1 MLRPFRQLQ
10 RGSAPAEFVL
20 VAGLLVA
27 MSLGVLQLALISH
40 VRQVLT
46 SSAWEGARH
55 ASYYNT
61 TLAEGRDLTRQL
73 ITVGLGSQYAEAVSI
88 RTVEVAGRPGAEV
101 SVETPFPAF
110 GLWSPGGL
118 LRVRAAVPYEIPG

>member
-1 MLRPFRQLQ
+1 MSPRSKTGQ
-10 RGSAPAEFVL
+10 RGSAPAEFVM

-27 MSLGVLQLALISH
+27 LSLAVIQLSLIVH

-61 TLAEGRDLTRQL
+61 TLSEGRALTRQL
-73 ITVGLGSQYAEAVSI
+73 IIEGLGSRYADNVSA
-88 RTVEVAGRPGAEV
+88 RTIIVAGQPGAEV
-101 SVETPFPAF
+101 VVEAAFPAL

>member
-1 MLRPFRQLQ
+1 MSRRYNVTE

-27 MSLGVLQLALISH
+27 LSLGVIQLSLITH

-46 SSAWEGARH
+46 ASAWEGARH
-55 ASYYNT
+55 ASYSNT
-61 TLAEGRDLTRQL
+61 TLADGRALTRRL
-73 ITVGLGSQYAEAVSI
+73 IIEGLGPSSVEQVSV

-101 SVETPFPAF
+101 SVEAVFPAI
-110 GLWSPGGL
+110 GLWSPGGT
-118 LRVRAAVPYEIPG
+118 LRVRAAVPYELPG

>member
-61 TLAEGRDLTRQL
+61 ALAEGSALTRQL
-73 ITVGLGSQYAEAVSI
+73 ITQGLGPAYAESVTI
-88 RTVEVAGRPGAEV
+88 RSVEVGGRPGAEV